1 MSQYFIFFNKANLEV
16 NYKKNSDEAVACEII
31 STISDDPY
39 KPNSLIVVNA
49 ESKEA
54 TFSALNTNPIYKLEI
69 DENNKKLW
77 QKEISQIAEKIENV
91 EFVIGG
97 AFNEIE
103 SCVHSLDYSF
113 KRSAEFNMIQLKQDL
128 NVDYTF
134 NQFERNYVY
143 EFRER
148 VSELFNVESLINH
161 YA

>member
-1 MSQYFIFFNKANLEV
+1 MSQYFIFFNKM
-16 NYKKNSDEAVACEII
+16 NSDVKYKSGSDESVAFEII
-31 STISDDPY
+31 NTITDDPY

-69 DENNKKLW
+69 DANTY
-77 QKEISQIAEKIENV
+77 ANV
-91 EFVIGG
+91 TINLEFAIGG
-97 AFNEIE
+97 AFSEIE
-103 SCVHSLDYSF
+103 SCIFSLDYSF

-128 NVDYTF
+128 DVNYTF
-134 NQFERNYVY
+134 NQFERNYIY

-148 VSELFNVESLINH
+148 ISELFNVECLVNH